1 MVGSSKHNSSIGF
14 TLVELLIG
22 LVILSILITVAA
34 PAFNDALATQRLRA
48 ATNELRQS
56 ISLARSEAVKRNVTT
71 DLLLIQRDG
80 SWSNG
85 WCIPN
90 PDTGTTEC
98 FDTSDGSSYDVANY
112 FSEVALQ
119 DGVSLTE
126 DSGSLTQIGFNNWG
140 RTSGCPR
147 FEFTTVSSNRTCAL
161 CLSATVDGRV
171 IVQSGACPTVCPTAG
186 EAPNAWSGACP

>member
-1 MVGSSKHNSSIGF
+1 MVVGRSLGRGF

-22 LVILSILITVAA
+22 VVILSILIAVAA

-48 ATNELRQS
+48 ATNELRLS
-56 ISLARSEAVKRNVTT
+56 ISLARSEAIKRNVAT
-71 DLLLIQRDG
+71 DLILVQRDS

-90 PDTGTTEC
+90 PDTATTAC
-98 FDTSDGSSYDVANY
+98 ADSSDGSDYDVAN
-112 FSEVALQ
+112 FLSEVVLQ
-119 DGVSLTE
+119 DGVSVSE
-126 DSGSLTQIGFNNWG
+126 DSSSLTQIGFNNWG

-147 FEFTTVSSNRTCAL
+147 FEFSTVSSGRTCAL

-171 IVQSGACPTVCPTAG
+171 VVQPGACGASCPTAG
-186 EAPNAWSGACP
+186 QEATAWSGACP

>member
-1 MVGSSKHNSSIGF
+1 MVVGRSLRRGF

-22 LVILSILITVAA
+22 VVILSILIAVAA

-48 ATNELRQS
+48 AANELRLS
-56 ISLARSEAVKRNVTT
+56 ISLARSEALKRNVTA
-71 DLLLIQRDG
+71 DLLIVQRDG

-90 PDTGTTEC
+90 PDTGTTQC
-98 FDTSDGSSYDVANY
+98 YDTSDDSLYNVANY
-112 FSEVALQ
+112 LSEVVLQ

-126 DSGSLTQIGFNNWG
+126 DGGSLTQIGFNNWG

-147 FEFTTVSSNRTCAL
+147 FEFSTVSSNRTCAL

-171 IVQSGACPTVCPTAG
+171 VVQPGACGACPTAG